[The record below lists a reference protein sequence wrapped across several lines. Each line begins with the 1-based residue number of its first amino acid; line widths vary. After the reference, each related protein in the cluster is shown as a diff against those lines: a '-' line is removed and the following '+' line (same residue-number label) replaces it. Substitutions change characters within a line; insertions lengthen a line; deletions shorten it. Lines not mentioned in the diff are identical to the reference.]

1 MKREM
6 KHTKLSHVDAK
17 GSARMVDV
25 GAKRRTLRLAVASGA
40 ISMKPATLRLIEGN
54 RIAKGD
60 VLSVARIAGIQAAK
74 GASSLIPLCHPI
86 GLTNVEVEFETDRRM
101 PGIVVTGRVSCRDR
115 TGAEMEA
122 LTAVA
127 AACLT
132 IYDMAKAADRGM
144 VISDVRLVEK
154 SGGRSGK
161 WRRT

>member
-1 MKREM
+1 
-6 KHTKLSHVDAK
+6 
-17 GSARMVDV
+17 MVDV
-25 GAKRRTLRLAVASGA
+25 SGKRRTYRVAVARGSIRMRPG
-40 ISMKPATLRLIEGN
+40 TLALIEGN
-54 RIAKGD
+54 RLAKGD

-86 GLTNVEVEFETDRRM
+86 GLTNVEVVFRIDRGRSLIEV
-101 PGIVVTGRVSCRDR
+101 GSRVSCRDR

-144 VISDVRLVEK
+144 VISDVRLLEK
-154 SGGRSGK
+154 SGGRSGG
-161 WRRT
+161 WARN